1 MLFRSVNP
9 QGIYG
14 IFVNRVYLKKNIV
27 YDIAA
32 MVFLYLIAMFVSTL
46 VVASAGFDIITSLTA
61 TLASLGNIGPG
72 FGRVGP
78 ALNYAFL
85 PDHIKA
91 WLSFMMLMGRLEVY
105 TVLVIFT
112 KAFWQR

>member
-1 MLFRSVNP
+1 MLFRS
-9 QGIYG
+9 
-14 IFVNRVYLKKNIV
+14 
-27 YDIAA
+27 
-32 MVFLYLIAMFVSTL
+32 
-46 VVASAGFDIITSLTA
+46 IITSLTA